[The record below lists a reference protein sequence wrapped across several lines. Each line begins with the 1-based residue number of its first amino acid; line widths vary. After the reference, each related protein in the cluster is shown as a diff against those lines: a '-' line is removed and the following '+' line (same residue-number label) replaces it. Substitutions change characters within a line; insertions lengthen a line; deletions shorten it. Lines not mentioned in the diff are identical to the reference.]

1 MIHFAFGISSLFV
14 NEMEIAYL
22 NQKIWHSKCA
32 SRIRVSLPKPNINY
46 KQLDEISV
54 CFIIIASKRIAYKV
68 YIEKLIN
75 FNKCLRVY
83 TAFCIFFLS
92 FLLVLLFFFFFFFL
106 CVCWS
111 IQISTKNENVK
122 HTKQKVIMAAS
133 KFVKILLSDY
143 KLSLCIL
150 LWYIAS
156 FVKIHF
162 FFVFVVFDSIIG
174 RRSHKI
180 VDKY

>member
-32 SRIRVSLPKPNINY
+32 SHIRVSLPKPNINY

-83 TAFCIFFLS
+83 TAFFIFFFIS
-92 FLLVLLFFFFFFFL
+92 FCFAFFLLLLFPFV
-106 CVCWS
+106 CVLINSNFNEKWKCETYK
-111 IQISTKNENVK
+111 TK
-122 HTKQKVIMAAS
+122 
-133 KFVKILLSDY
+133 SDY
-143 KLSLCIL
+143 G
-150 LWYIAS
+150 
-156 FVKIHF
+156 
-162 FFVFVVFDSIIG
+162 SIEI
-174 RRSHKI
+174 R
-180 VDKY
+180 

>member
-1 MIHFAFGISSLFV
+1 
-14 NEMEIAYL
+14 MEIAYL

-32 SRIRVSLPKPNINY
+32 SRFRVCLPKPNINY
-46 KQLDEISV
+46 KQLDEKSV
-54 CFIIIASKRIAYKV
+54 CFIIIASKRIAYIV

-83 TAFCIFFLS
+83 TAFCIFFFFHFFS
-92 FLLVLLFFFFFFFL
+92 FCFFFL
-106 CVCWS
+106 LLLFLCVCVCWS
-111 IQISTKNENVK
+111 IQISTKNKNVK

-143 KLSLCIL
+143 KLSFCIL
-150 LWYIAS
+150 LWCIAS

-162 FFVFVVFDSIIG
+162 LLCSL
-174 RRSHKI
+174 SSTPLL
-180 VDKY
+180 VDEVIKS